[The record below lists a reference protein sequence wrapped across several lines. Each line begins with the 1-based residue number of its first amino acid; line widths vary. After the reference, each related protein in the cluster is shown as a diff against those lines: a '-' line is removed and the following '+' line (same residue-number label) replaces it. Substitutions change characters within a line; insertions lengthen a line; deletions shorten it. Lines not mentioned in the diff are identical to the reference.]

1 MGASIHISGTKSSI
15 LDTVFVCRLTGKV
28 PARWIVDSPEGVA
41 GLVRTD
47 LDKLAGMRNFI
58 PTLGDIRCIIFGHL
72 IRLAVWNLRKEW
84 DAGLPATRRMA
95 RVSEWITTFGAL
107 PSVEP
112 YLEDVLSVSPARQN
126 ANAFAREPQT
136 SYGTEETQVAF

>member
-126 ANAFAREPQT
+126 VNAFAREPQT